1 MHQYLSRR
9 EILKSA
15 LCEKFNTAVCSNIEF
30 RLFIVVRL
38 ELSNNR
44 TIDSEEKEII

>member
-15 LCEKFNTAVCSNIEF
+15 LCEKFNSVCSNIEF

-44 TIDSEEKEII
+44 TIDSEEKEIV